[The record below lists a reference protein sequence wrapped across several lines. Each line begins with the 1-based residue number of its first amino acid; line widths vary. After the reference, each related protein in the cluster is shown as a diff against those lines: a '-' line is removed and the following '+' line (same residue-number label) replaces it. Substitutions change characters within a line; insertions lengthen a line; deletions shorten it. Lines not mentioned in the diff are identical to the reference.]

1 MQVNIRSIISSKNP
15 KLIKRIPGFVLNWLE
30 RFIHQDLINQIL
42 KEGEGQTGSDFIDT
56 VFRVNNV
63 QTQNDF
69 LERIPKSGGVIIAAN
84 HPLGGLDGMALML
97 AVSNVRKDYLFLAND
112 ILMNISPLKEHFLPV
127 NRVGSNAKESLALIS
142 EAYASGKAILIF
154 PSGFV
159 SRKINGI
166 IQDLPWQK
174 SVITKARE
182 HSLPI
187 VPVFVHGSNSKRFYR
202 ISNFRKIFGIKVNF
216 EMFTLPDEMFKQ
228 SGKTIRL
235 TFGPVIE
242 NDQVRKGRPIE
253 VAAKIRS
260 FLYKLKE
267 NPSVEYES

>member
-1 MQVNIRSIISSKNP
+1 MQVDIRSIISSKNP

-97 AVSNVRKDYLFLAND
+97 AVSKVRKDYLFLAND

-187 VPVFVHGSNSKRFYR
+187 VPVFVHGSNSKRFYQ

-235 TFGPVIE
+235 TFGPVIK
-242 NDQVRKGRPIE
+242 NDQIRKGRPIE